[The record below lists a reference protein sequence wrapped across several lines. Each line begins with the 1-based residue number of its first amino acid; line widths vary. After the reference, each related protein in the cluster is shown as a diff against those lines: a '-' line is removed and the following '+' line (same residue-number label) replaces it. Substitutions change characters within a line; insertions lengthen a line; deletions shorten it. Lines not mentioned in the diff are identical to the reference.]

1 MNDSLMVRLV
11 RSAVAPLNAEP
22 TLRSEQLSQLLAGH
36 PVELIEEQSSWLR
49 VRAPDGYEGWVNRGY
64 LYDAAAGDAAARFST
79 RRLSLGCVVREPG
92 GLARALPLGALVTDD
107 AVVESGR
114 ALTPDE
120 LPHRFPR
127 DPDAIAAS
135 ARTLFAGTPYEWGGI
150 TPWGADCSGFVQTIF
165 GLHGI
170 ALPRD
175 ARQQIELGAV
185 VEGGLAALQPA
196 DLIFFSERP
205 DQRITHVAI
214 ALSSLSIVH
223 LALGR
228 GGYAVEQLDDAE
240 DEYVTGLRGRV
251 VGVGRV

>member
-1 MNDSLMVRLV
+1 MSDRSETLVV

-36 PVELIEEQSSWLR
+36 QVERIAEQGSWLR
-49 VRAPDGYEGWVNRGY
+49 VRAADGYEGWVNRGY
-64 LYDAAAGDAAARFST
+64 LFDESVRDPASRFSA
-79 RRLSLGCVVREPG
+79 RRLSIGCIIREKG
-92 GLARALPLGALVTDD
+92 GQAHALPLGAFAPDE
-107 AVVESGR
+107 AAVESGR

-120 LPHRFPR
+120 LSRRFPR
-127 DPDAIAAS
+127 DPDAIASS
-135 ARTLFAGTPYEWGGI
+135 ALSLFAGTPYEWGGI
-150 TPWGADCSGFVQTIF
+150 TPWGADCSGFVQAIF

-175 ARQQIELGAV
+175 ARQQAEVGTP

-205 DQRITHVAI
+205 DLAVTHVAI
-214 ALSSLSIVH
+214 ALSPAAIVH

-228 GGYAVEQLDDAE
+228 GGHSVDLITPPEDD
-240 DEYVTGLRGRV
+240 YVRELMGRV
-251 VGVGRV
+251 VGVRRY

>member
-1 MNDSLMVRLV
+1 MV
-11 RSAVAPLNAEP
+11 RSAIAPLSAEP

-36 PVELIEEQSSWLR
+36 PVELIEERSSWLR
-49 VRAPDGYEGWVNRGY
+49 VKAPDGYEGLVNRGY
-64 LYDAAAGDAAARFST
+64 LFDAVAGDVAARFST
-79 RRLSLGCVVREPG
+79 RRISLGCIVREPG
-92 GLARALPLGALVTDD
+92 GLTRALPLGALAADD

-120 LPHRFPR
+120 LTRRFPR

-135 ARTLFAGTPYEWGGI
+135 ARSLFAGTSYEWGGI

-165 GLHGI
+165 GLHGV

-175 ARQQIELGAV
+175 ARQQIELGTP

-228 GGYAVEQLDDAE
+228 GGYAMEQLDDA
-240 DEYVTGLRGRV
+240 DDAYVTGLIGRV
-251 VGVGRV
+251 VRVGRY